1 MGREPRLTV
10 IEPSGTRREI
20 AISLLPFRIGRQ
32 ADNELPLRDSRISRR
47 QAQLISSG
55 DGLAIE
61 DLGSRHGT
69 YVNGQRVLRQE
80 LKPQDKIDF
89 GIPESFK
96 LIYTGQEATLGELLE
111 RAEVPA
117 PGQTTSPEL
126 YHLGVMLEVARALGT
141 GLSLEEV
148 LTAVTDA
155 AIEVTRTERGVLL
168 LAEKG
173 ELKMAVARNARRETL
188 PPDELQI
195 SQSVLKRVVA
205 TRRELIVTDTGDDPN
220 VQQQASIAKL
230 QLHTVV
236 AIPVDKLPMMDTLDA
251 TISTRQGELLGVL
264 YLDSHKPSSA
274 FTELDREVLRNLAR
288 EAATVIENA
297 RLISSAR
304 AKARLDHEIEIAS
317 KIQQQLLPRQFP
329 STPHLEMTGS
339 TLACLSVGGDC
350 FDVVELGGDRFGL
363 FVGDVSGKGISAAL
377 LATLLQGVFYTTAAM
392 DLPLGEVAARVSRY
406 LSMRSS
412 DERYATLFY
421 SVLDGSG
428 GLDYVNAGHVPTFL
442 KRAAGGCESLTLG
455 GVPVGMFAEAQYE
468 TGRTKMNPGD
478 FLVLYT
484 DGVSE
489 AMNPAGEF
497 YGEDRLCELLAGY
510 EGKSAEDLATVVQE
524 SVRAFMNGADQS
536 DDITLMVVHYLG

>member
-1 MGREPRLTV
+1 MAREPRLTV
-10 IEPSGTRREI
+10 IEPSGTRREVPV
-20 AISLLPFRIGRQ
+20 APVPFRIGRQ

-47 QAQLISSG
+47 QAQLIVSEG
-55 DGLAIE
+55 GLAIE

-69 YVNGQRVLRQE
+69 YVNGQRVLRQD
-80 LKPQDKIDF
+80 LKAQDKIDF
-89 GIPESFK
+89 GVPDSFK
-96 LIYTGQEATLGELLE
+96 LIYVGQQATLEELLE
-111 RAEVPA
+111 RADVPA

-126 YHLGVMLEVARALGT
+126 YHLGVLLEVARALGT

-173 ELKMAVARNARRETL
+173 ELRTAVARNAQRETL

-236 AIPVDKLPMMDTLDA
+236 AIPVDKLPMMEALDA

-274 FTELDREVLRNLAR
+274 FSELDREVLHNLAR

-297 RLISSAR
+297 RLIASSR

-317 KIQQQLLPRQFP
+317 KIQQQLLPRLFP
-329 STPHLEMTGS
+329 ATPHVEMSGS

-350 FDVVELGGDRFGL
+350 FDVVELGGDRFGF

-392 DLPLGEVAARVSRY
+392 DLPLGEVAGRVSRY
-406 LSMRSS
+406 LSTRSS

-421 SVLDGSG
+421 SVLDGEG
-428 GLDYVNAGHVPTFL
+428 RLDYVNAGHVPTFL
-442 KRAAGGCESLTLG
+442 KRAGGGCETLTVG
-455 GVPVGMFAEAQYE
+455 GVPVGMFTEAQYE
-468 TGRTKMNPGD
+468 AGSARLNPGD
-478 FLVLYT
+478 FLVMYT

-489 AMNPAGEF
+489 AMNPAGDM
-497 YGEDRLCELLAGY
+497 YGEDRLCELLTSFQGN
-510 EGKSAEDLATVVQE
+510 SAEELAATVQD
-524 SVRAFMNGADQS
+524 SVRTFMSGASQS
-536 DDITLMVVHYLG
+536 DDITLMVVHYR